1 VTRYRMT
8 LTPLVPLHVG
18 TGEILSPTDYV
29 IRAFGEGE
37 DAYHVLYALDL
48 SRLLASLS
56 DAERADFCRAADATD
71 PVAVRRWLDARPHLA
86 ERFARWSVPV
96 SPRLYGLYRQDLDE
110 TRTRGPRELAVHPM
124 TRTGARPYI
133 PGSSI
138 KGAIRTAVLQGLID
152 EGKGGAAALA
162 AKYGLESRR
171 RRGSFRREAAC
182 IEAEVLGYLAPGDRP
197 DLRADPFRAV
207 RVGDAPLRG
216 PAAGDVSAVE
226 PVYHHNIGPARTGGR
241 RRSETGIQMFY
252 EMTYSAFDMTYSA
265 FDDEDP
271 AQQVRAEGTL
281 TIDDRLAATDA
292 RGAARWSFRRCVS
305 RPLSAGFILEACRRF
320 YTARLEEEAVKV
332 SRAVPEAGEAYAFL
346 KREAGRLAPD
356 TEALV
361 RLGRFS
367 HLECVT
373 LGEPLRRARGGRS
386 RTLAPGGVPLGWA
399 VLRLEKPDS
408 A

>member
-1 VTRYRMT
+1 MTRYRMT

-56 DAERADFCRAADATD
+56 DAERADFCRAAEATD

-124 TRTGARPYI
+124 TRTGDRPYI

-138 KGAIRTAVLQGLID
+138 KGAVRTAVLQRLIEKD
-152 EGKGGAAALA
+152 EGRAEALA
-162 AKYGLESRR
+162 AKYELESRR
-171 RRGSFRREAAC
+171 RRGSLRHKAAC

-216 PAAGDVSAVE
+216 PAGGDVTAVE
-226 PVYHHNIGPARTGGR
+226 PVFHHNIGPARTGGR

-252 EMTYSAFDMTYSA
+252 EMTYSAFD
-265 FDDEDP
+265 DEDP
-271 AQQVRAEGTL
+271 AQQVRAEGAL

-320 YTARLEEEAVKV
+320 YTARLGEEADKV
-332 SRAVPEAGEAYAFL
+332 SRAVPEAGAAYAFL
-346 KREAGRLAPD
+346 KREAGRLDPGA
-356 TEALV
+356 EALV

-386 RTLAPGGVPLGWA
+386 RTLAPGPDPSFLVPMGWA
-399 VLRLEKPDS
+399 VLRLEKLDS